1 MKRVSNS
8 DKKKDQNELKFKENI
23 KTDIS
28 GENTEHK
35 TGARGEE
42 EKPAKTAR
50 CQRYKTDSSSL
61 TLRQNKLECMS
72 GETC

>member
-1 MKRVSNS
+1 MASEKI
-8 DKKKDQNELKFKENI
+8 KDQNELKFKENI

-61 TLRQNKLECMS
+61 TLRQIDKLLYVR
-72 GETC
+72 GNVLG